1 MYPTILSHAM
11 LALASLCLGAAALL
25 TLNRF
30 RARLRDESAKEYDYH
45 YHTEL

>member
-11 LALASLCLGAAALL
+11 LALASLCLAAAALL

-30 RARLRDESAKEYDYH
+30 RARTHDDNTKYDYE